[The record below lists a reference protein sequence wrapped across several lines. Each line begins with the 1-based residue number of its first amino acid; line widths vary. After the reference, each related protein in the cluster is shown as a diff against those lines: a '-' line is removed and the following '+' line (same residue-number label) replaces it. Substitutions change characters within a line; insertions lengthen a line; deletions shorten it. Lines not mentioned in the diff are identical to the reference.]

1 MVVFYYFLKLFI
13 IIFRKP
19 LLIAILRLIDIS
31 FLPKKINIS
40 CASDD
45 NSKYR
50 LISKVRLRTL
60 YKQSKFN
67 KTQFVCPTDS
77 FSLFPTEFLPDIVFK
92 SNILYTP
99 LRSKMKSAVRIPLG
113 LGRIYTQQPW
123 STALRA
129 ALSHSLLLESR
140 ILRYVLQSSYDLFDR
155 KDTTS
160 FWNYQTLGAKC
171 YCPSEQRPCRDGSLW
186 FPRQD
191 HDRKPV
197 RQR

>member
-1 MVVFYYFLKLFI
+1 MQRQWLSIDYPGKFPERASRIRHYPFKDHHLVVFYLFLKLFI
-13 IIFRKP
+13 IILRKP
-19 LLIAILRLIDIS
+19 LLVAILRLIEIS
-31 FLPKKINIS
+31 FLPKNINIS

-113 LGRIYTQQPW
+113 LGRINTQ
-123 STALRA
+123 
-129 ALSHSLLLESR
+129 
-140 ILRYVLQSSYDLFDR
+140 
-155 KDTTS
+155 
-160 FWNYQTLGAKC
+160 
-171 YCPSEQRPCRDGSLW
+171 
-186 FPRQD
+186 
-191 HDRKPV
+191 
-197 RQR
+197 